1 MRILK
6 NIILTFIIVVF
17 FYPCFSQ
24 NSGYFLKK
32 FVVCYTVENNK
43 NQTEVLEKLHQQ
55 LTSNGIDVVNYIDSI
70 NLYVNDEITL
80 NLMKYFDERGI
91 SGVIFFNNKKLS
103 FTHKSE
109 LDKKQKS
116 FEFIFE
122 GDSATQLLKETIILN
137 NPKQSNFLFSP
148 KPEYINS
155 IMTSRT
161 TAVLNKPNI
170 SKSKIGLVDFNLKDM
185 PNNILT
191 VEKKE
196 DYRYYFSNNISYVIS
211 FYSGTAGFISKSYKI
226 KELDPDQNKKVLVL
240 VLENTATRNKFFY
253 YKENLKTKE
262 ELLDDF
268 LIN

>member
-1 MRILK
+1 MRIIK
-6 NIILTFIIVVF
+6 NIISTFIFIVF
-17 FYPCFSQ
+17 SQPCFSQ

-43 NQTEVLEKLHQQ
+43 NHTEIIKKLHQK
-55 LTSNGIDVVNYIDSI
+55 LISNGIDVVNYIDSVNI
-70 NLYVNDEITL
+70 YVNDEITL
-80 NLMKYFDERGI
+80 NLMNYFDERGI
-91 SGVIFFNNKKLS
+91 SGVVFFKNNKLS

-109 LDKKQKS
+109 LNKKQKS
-116 FEFIFE
+116 YEFVFE
-122 GDSATQLLKETIILN
+122 GDSAIQMLEEKIILN

-148 KPEYINS
+148 EPEYINS
-155 IMTSRT
+155 IMTTRT

-170 SKSKIGLVDFNLKDM
+170 SKSKIGLVDFSIKDM
-185 PNNILT
+185 PNNIVK

-211 FYSGTAGFISKSYKI
+211 FYKGTSGFISRSYKI
-226 KELDPDQNKKVLVL
+226 KGLDSNQNKKVLVL

-262 ELLDDF
+262 ELLVDF

>member
-1 MRILK
+1 MRKTK
-6 NIILTFIIVVF
+6 NIILTFIF
-17 FYPCFSQ
+17 FIFYTPCFSQ

-32 FVVCYTVENNK
+32 FVVCYTIENNK
-43 NQTEVLEKLHQQ
+43 NQTEILEKLHQK
-55 LTSNGIDVVNYIDSI
+55 LISNGIDVVNYIDSI
-70 NLYVNDEITL
+70 NIYVNDEVTL
-80 NLMKYFDERGI
+80 NLMKYFDDRGI

-109 LDKKQKS
+109 LNKKQKL

-122 GDSATQLLKETIILN
+122 GDSTTQLLKETIIQN
-137 NPKQSNFLFSP
+137 NSKQSNFLFSP
-148 KPEYINS
+148 EPEYINS
-155 IMTSRT
+155 IVTTRT

-170 SKSKIGLVDFNLKDM
+170 SKTKVGVVDLIVKDM
-185 PNNILT
+185 PSNILK

-211 FYSGTAGFISKSYKI
+211 FYRGTSGFISKSYKI
-226 KELDPDQNKKVLVL
+226 KELDSNQNKKILVL

>member
-1 MRILK
+1 MRKIK
-6 NIILTFIIVVF
+6 NIILTFIF
-17 FYPCFSQ
+17 FIFCTPCFSQ

-32 FVVCYTVENNK
+32 FVVCYTIENNK
-43 NQTEVLEKLHQQ
+43 NQTEILEKLHQK
-55 LTSNGIDVVNYIDSI
+55 LISNGIDVVNYIDSI
-70 NLYVNDEITL
+70 NIYVNDEVTL
-80 NLMKYFDERGI
+80 NLMKYFDDRGI

-109 LDKKQKS
+109 LYKKQKS

-122 GDSATQLLKETIILN
+122 GDSTTQLLKETIIQN
-137 NPKQSNFLFSP
+137 NSKQSNFIFSP
-148 KPEYINS
+148 EPEYINS
-155 IMTSRT
+155 IATTRT

-170 SKSKIGLVDFNLKDM
+170 SKTKVGVVDFIVKDM
-185 PNNILT
+185 PSNILK

-211 FYSGTAGFISKSYKI
+211 FYRGTSGFISKSYKI
-226 KELDPDQNKKVLVL
+226 KELDPNQNKKILVL

>member
-1 MRILK
+1 
-6 NIILTFIIVVF
+6 
-17 FYPCFSQ
+17 
-24 NSGYFLKK
+24 
-32 FVVCYTVENNK
+32 
-43 NQTEVLEKLHQQ
+43 
-55 LTSNGIDVVNYIDSI
+55 
-70 NLYVNDEITL
+70 
-80 NLMKYFDERGI
+80 
-91 SGVIFFNNKKLS
+91 
-103 FTHKSE
+103 
-109 LDKKQKS
+109 
-116 FEFIFE
+116 
-122 GDSATQLLKETIILN
+122 
-137 NPKQSNFLFSP
+137 
-148 KPEYINS
+148 
-155 IMTSRT
+155 MTSRT

-240 VLENTATRNKFFY
+240 VLENTATRNKYFY